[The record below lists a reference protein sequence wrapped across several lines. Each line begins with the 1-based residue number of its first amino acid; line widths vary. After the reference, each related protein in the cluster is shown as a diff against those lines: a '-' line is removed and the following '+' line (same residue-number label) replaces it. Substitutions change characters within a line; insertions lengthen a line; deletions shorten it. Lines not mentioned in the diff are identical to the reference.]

1 MLSLRLHYS
10 YGTLFSTQGRKSC
23 GITYEIIHSIHK
35 DQPMEVHMAINS
47 RETAVLAL
55 HWEVDVVTP
64 EAFGPFF
71 AEMAKS
77 TGVIARTAQVLN
89 RARSAAM
96 PVIYTR
102 VCFRPGYP
110 ELIVNNPLFSLTVE
124 KMALID
130 GTPGA
135 EIIPELVPRQG
146 DFVIDHRRVSAFY
159 GTELNT
165 LLKHLGITT
174 VALTGVATNITV
186 EGTARE
192 ATNEGYNV
200 IVLADCCSAAS
211 PVIHQATLETLG
223 ILCSSVTS
231 ADEFLS
237 GITLA

>member
-1 MLSLRLHYS
+1 
-10 YGTLFSTQGRKSC
+10 
-23 GITYEIIHSIHK
+23 
-35 DQPMEVHMAINS
+35 MAINP

-64 EAFGPFF
+64 EGAFGPFF
-71 AEMAKS
+71 AEMVKS

-89 RARSAAM
+89 RARSVGM

-102 VCFRPGYP
+102 VCFRPGYSD
-110 ELIVNNPLFSLTVE
+110 LIVNNPLFSLTAE

-135 EIIPELVPRQG
+135 EIIEELTPQPG
-146 DFVIDHRRVSAFY
+146 DFVINHRRVTAFY

-165 LLKHLGITT
+165 LLKRHGITT
-174 VALTGVATNITV
+174 LALTGVATNITV

-192 ATNEGYNV
+192 AANEGYNV
-200 IVLADCCSAAS
+200 TVLADCCSAAS
-211 PVIHQATLETLG
+211 PPIHQASLESLG

-231 ADEFLS
+231 ADQFLQDIS
-237 GITLA
+237 SD

>member
-1 MLSLRLHYS
+1 
-10 YGTLFSTQGRKSC
+10 
-23 GITYEIIHSIHK
+23 
-35 DQPMEVHMAINS
+35 MAINS

-64 EAFGPFF
+64 EGAFGPFF

-223 ILCSSVTS
+223 IPCSSVTS

-237 GITLA
+237 AITLA

>member
-1 MLSLRLHYS
+1 
-10 YGTLFSTQGRKSC
+10 
-23 GITYEIIHSIHK
+23 
-35 DQPMEVHMAINS
+35 MAINP

-64 EAFGPFF
+64 EGAFGPFF
-71 AEMAKS
+71 AEMVKN

-110 ELIVNNPLFSLTVE
+110 ELIVNNLLFSLTVE

-135 EIIPELVPRQG
+135 EIIPELAPVQG

-192 ATNEGYNV
+192 AANEGYNV

-211 PVIHQATLETLG
+211 PAIHQATLETLG

-237 GITLA
+237 TITLA